1 MLTIRLCRFGRV
13 HKPHYKIVVAEKHR
27 QVSKKF
33 VEAIGYYNPITK
45 EFKVNLERA
54 KYWLSLNVE
63 LSHTVKA
70 LFTKNSVI

>member
-27 QVSKKF
+27 HVSKKF
-33 VEAIGYYNPITK
+33 VETIGYYNPITK

-54 KYWLSLNVE
+54 RYWLSLNVE

>member
-13 HKPHYKIVVAEKHR
+13 HRPHYKIVVAEKHR
-27 QVSKKF
+27 HVSKKF

-45 EFKVNLERA
+45 KFKVNLERT

-63 LSHTVKA
+63 LSNTVRA

>member
-27 QVSKKF
+27 HVSKKF
-33 VEAIGYYNPITK
+33 VETIGYYNPVTK

-63 LSHTVKA
+63 LSNTVRA

>member
-27 QVSKKF
+27 HVSKKF
-33 VEAIGYYNPITK
+33 VETIGYYNPVTK

-63 LSHTVKA
+63 LSDTVRA